1 MNYRRIFVSIVL
13 SALLLVSLVTVTPS
27 TSAREV
33 VHTETTT
40 GNQGTEFEAIF
51 YSDMTVEVI
60 VTNAS
65 NRKFDASFV
74 VAISNTRIARQEFDT
89 KITGPQTWTFDL
101 KEHQDPR
108 KEQQK
113 VEIGIYGDN
122 IFYTYNRTPT
132 AEDSNEVEMA
142 HIADIE
148 LEPRN
153 SEEDPGVD
161 LLVTVE
167 DPSVQSYRMNLLV
180 HTEGTNG
187 AIGLRESRE
196 NGTHTYRVE
205 LYDDPD
211 EVVRGEIRLFN
222 DEVDDMNDSLDMVE
236 FEARVDGE
244 TDVENVSY
252 DPIDEP
258 GYYRYGE
265 PAKTTG
271 NDDAVEYDPSSTVP
285 IEINPGAL
293 HLLGEDGTPT
303 ATAVSL
309 GILGG
314 GLVLTGGLFVV
325 GLFRRL

>member
-1 MNYRRIFVSIVL
+1 MKHTRIFVSIFL
-13 SALLLVSLVTVTPS
+13 SALLLVSLVTVIPS

-74 VAISNTRIARQEFDT
+74 IVLSNTWVTEQEFDT
-89 KITGPQTWTFDL
+89 KIAGPQTWTFNL
-101 KEHQDPR
+101 KKYQDPR
-108 KEQQK
+108 KEAQK
-113 VEIGIYGDN
+113 VEIAIYGDN
-122 IFYTYNRTPT
+122 IFYTYDRTPT
-132 AEDSNEVEMA
+132 AEDSDEVEMA

-148 LEPRN
+148 LEARD

-161 LLVTVE
+161 LLVTIE

-196 NGTHTYRVE
+196 NGTYTYRVE
-205 LYDDPD
+205 LYDDPE

-236 FEARVDGE
+236 FEGRVNGNTE
-244 TDVENVSY
+244 VESVSY

-265 PAKTTG
+265 PEQPSR
-271 NDDAVEYDPSSTVP
+271 NQDAVEYDPSSTVP
-285 IEINPGAL
+285 IEINPEEL
-293 HLLGEDGTPT
+293 HLLDEDGTPT

-309 GILGG
+309 GILGSG
-314 GLVLTGGLFVV
+314 IVLTGGLFAV
-325 GLFRRL
+325 GLLRRV